1 MKAKSFFKGPGI
13 WIVVVV
19 GLLLVAF
26 ATLAPGGSTRIDTD
40 KGLAVLAQSG
50 KVDQAKIYDAENR
63 VDLTLKDN
71 LVIDGQDKG
80 KNVQFFYVTARA
92 GDVVKAVT
100 NAQPSGGFTDQPVEN
115 NWFSGL
121 FSLLIPVLLLGVLFW
136 FLLSRMQGGGSKVMQ
151 FGKSKA
157 KLVNKDMPQV
167 TFSDVAGAEEAVE
180 ELQEI
185 KEFLA
190 EPAKFQAVGA
200 KIPKGVLLYGPP
212 GTGKTLLARAVAGEA
227 GVPFFSI
234 SGSDFVEMFVGVGAS
249 RVRDLFEQAKASA
262 PAIIFVDEIDA
273 VGRHRGAGIGGGN
286 DEREQT
292 LNQLLVEMDGFD
304 VKTNV
309 ILIAATNRPDVLDP
323 ALLRP
328 GRFDRQITVEAP
340 DLVGR
345 EQILNVHA
353 KGKPMAHGVD
363 LKGVAKKTP
372 GYTGADLA
380 NVLNEAALLTARSNA
395 NLIDDRAL
403 DEAIDR
409 VMAGP
414 QKRSRVMKEMERKIT
429 AYHEGGHALVAAAL
443 RNSAPVTKITI
454 LPRGRALG
462 YTMVV
467 PEDDK
472 YSITRNELLDQMAY
486 AMGGRVAE
494 EIVFHDPSTG
504 ASNDIEKATGTAR
517 KMVTQFGMS
526 ERIGAVKL
534 GAGGG
539 EPFLGRDMAQERN
552 YSDSVAYIVDEEV
565 RRLIDQA
572 HDEAYAILT
581 ENRDVLDQLALE
593 LLERETLNQAEI
605 AYIFRDI
612 RKRDFREV
620 WLSKESR
627 PVQSIPPV
635 ESRAEKAE
643 REAQEE
649 AKAAR
654 LDEPLDA
661 QSPHPQ
667 GVGSQESF
675 TGQGPDAGTDVSHQG

>member
-1 MKAKSFFKGPGI
+1 MDFKRIFKTPLFWVLAVIVVMLTVFSFDGNGGYTTVTTAQAEKLITDKKVAKS
-13 WIVVVV
+13 VM
-19 GLLLVAF
+19 
-26 ATLAPGGSTRIDTD
+26 TT
-40 KGLAVLAQSG
+40 
-50 KVDQAKIYDAENR
+50 ENVIR
-63 VDLTLKDN
+63 LDLKD
-71 LVIDGQDKG
+71 GQTFSDPASDVSGATK
-80 KNVQFFYVTARA
+80 VQAEFVDARA
-92 GDVVKAVT
+92 EALVSAVDADVPGYNDEKEGDSAFWT
-100 NAQPSGGFTDQPVEN
+100 IFISF
-115 NWFSGL
+115 F
-121 FSLLIPVLLLGVLFW
+121 PVLLLVGLFW
-136 FLLSRMQGGGSKVMQ
+136 FLMSQAQGGGSRVMQ
-151 FGKSKA
+151 FGKSRA
-157 KLVNKDMPQV
+157 KLANKDTPKV
-167 TFSDVAGAEEAVE
+167 TFADVAGADEAVE
-180 ELQEI
+180 ELHEI

-249 RVRDLFEQAKASA
+249 RVRDLFEQAKANA
-262 PAIIFVDEIDA
+262 PAIVFVDEIDA
-273 VGRHRGAGIGGGN
+273 VGRHRGAGMGGGH

-328 GRFDRQITVEAP
+328 GRFDRQISVEAP
-340 DLVGR
+340 DLIGR
-345 EQILNVHA
+345 DQILKVHA
-353 KGKPMAHGVD
+353 KGKPMAPGVD
-363 LKGVAKKTP
+363 LKAVAKKTP

-414 QKRSRVMKEMERKIT
+414 QKRSRVMKEHERKVT

-467 PEDDK
+467 PENDK

-517 KMVTQFGMS
+517 KMVTEYGMS
-526 ERIGAVKL
+526 ERVGAVRL
-534 GAGGG
+534 GQGGG
-539 EPFLGRDMAQERN
+539 EPFLGRDAGHERN
-552 YSDSVAYIVDEEV
+552 YSDQIAYIVDEEV

-627 PVQSIPPV
+627 PVQTIPPV

-654 LDEPLDA
+654 LEEPLDA
-661 QSPHPQ
+661 QPPHSQ
-667 GVGSQESF
+667 GVAEDAPFHGGTPDS
-675 TGQGPDAGTDVSHQG
+675 GPDTLRG